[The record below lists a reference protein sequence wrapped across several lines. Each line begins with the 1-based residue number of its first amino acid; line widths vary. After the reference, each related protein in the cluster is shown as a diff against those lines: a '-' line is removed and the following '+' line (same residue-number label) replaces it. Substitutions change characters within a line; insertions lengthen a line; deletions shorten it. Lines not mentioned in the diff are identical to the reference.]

1 MTPQSQQILREALE
15 LAPVDRAELV
25 EQILAS
31 FEFPAR
37 QDIDDLWAQEVE
49 DRIDAYER
57 GEIESLP
64 ASEVFKEIDR
74 HLPGSRGCDLDC
86 RRDAFA

>member
-1 MTPQSQQILREALE
+1 MTPQGQQILREALD
-15 LAPVDRAELV
+15 LPPIDRAELV

-37 QDIDDLWAQEVE
+37 KDIDAAWAIEAE

-57 GEIESLP
+57 GEIRS
-64 ASEVFKEIDR
+64 ASANEVFRKMEEQA
-74 HLPGSRGCDLDC
+74 RG
-86 RRDAFA
+86 

>member
-1 MTPQSQQILREALE
+1 MTPQGQQVLREALG
-15 LAPVDRAELV
+15 LPPIDRAELV

-37 QDIDDLWAQEVE
+37 QDIDAAWAQESE

-57 GEIESLP
+57 GEIDSSP
-64 ASEVFKEIDR
+64 ANKVFKDIDR
-74 HLPGSRGCDLDC
+74 Q
-86 RRDAFA
+86 AK

>member
-15 LAPVDRAELV
+15 LPPIDRAELV

-37 QDIDDLWAQEVE
+37 QDIDSAWTREVE

-57 GEIESLP
+57 GEVESVP
-64 ASEVFKEIDR
+64 VSEVFKEIDR
-74 HLPGSRGCDLDC
+74 QAHP
-86 RRDAFA
+86 

>member
-1 MTPQSQQILREALE
+1 MTPQSQQILREALD
-15 LAPVDRAELV
+15 LPPTDRAELV

-37 QDIDDLWAQEVE
+37 QDIDGAWSQEAE

-57 GEIESLP
+57 GEITSSS
-64 ASEVFKEIDR
+64 AKEVFKEIDQQ
-74 HLPGSRGCDLDC
+74 
-86 RRDAFA
+86 AKQ